1 MKNTSGCQ
9 LIRNLTAGGI
19 IFGMMTVSALLEQ
32 PEIIFPEIAAL
43 VTGALIAERQVWEV
57 SRVKFVALMTISS
70 LAGYAVSAFLPI
82 PMLLKIF
89 ICFVFAAVSLT
100 LTKCTLVPMISACI
114 LPLLM
119 HTESII
125 YPISVFVLSVI
136 IAATQWILEKS
147 GFRRVR
153 RHVPV
158 KMNWSDQF
166 LHWTW
171 LAVCIMLYS
180 IYPVLSG
187 NYLFIAPPL
196 IVMFAEMMPPSNKL
210 RGKELKILAVTVMCA
225 IIGSECRLILTE
237 YLGLS
242 VMISSAVTIILTLLL
257 LNVSKVYFPPSAALS
272 FLPFIVNRSAL
283 PYYTIYIAITA
294 SVICGASMI
303 MAKLDRKTKNA

>member
-1 MKNTSGCQ
+1 MKNKLRYQ
-9 LIRNLTAGGI
+9 VIRNLTAGGI
-19 IFGMMTVSALLEQ
+19 IFGMTTAAVLLGET
-32 PEIIFPEIAAL
+32 EIIFPETAAL
-43 VTGALIAERQVWEV
+43 VTGALISEQQVWEV
-57 SRVKFVALMTISS
+57 SRVKFVALMTVSA
-70 LAGYAVSAFLPI
+70 LVGYAASAFLPI

-89 ICFVFAAVSLT
+89 LCFVFAAVSLT
-100 LTKCTLVPMISACI
+100 VTKCTLVPMISACI

-125 YPISVFVLSVI
+125 YPISVFVLAVT
-136 IAATQWILEKS
+136 IAAAQWILEKS

-171 LAVCIMLYS
+171 LAACFMLYS
-180 IYPVLSG
+180 SYPVLSG

-225 IIGSECRLILTE
+225 IIGLECRLILTE

-242 VMISSAVTIILTLLL
+242 MIISSAVTIILTLLL

-294 SVICGASMI
+294 SAICGASMI